1 MKALGFCKHGELEVI
16 TLLDLPTPKPG
27 RNEVLVEVKAS
38 SFNHL
43 DIWVRKGWPGLK
55 LQLPHICGS
64 DAAGVVVEV
73 GENVTDI
80 KIGNRVCVDPGI
92 SLSEDEFTASGEDSL
107 SPRYAILGEHLPG
120 THAEYL
126 VVPEKNI
133 LRLPDNISYEVA
145 AACGLVGATTW
156 RMLINRAKIKVGESI
171 LVIGAGGGVNSI
183 AIQLAKL
190 AGCKVFA
197 ITSSE
202 EKVIKA
208 KELGADFVIDYK
220 SQKNWAQ
227 QLLKLTNH
235 KGFDVV
241 VDNVGKATLNQSIQ
255 LVKPGGRI
263 VIVGNTSGP
272 IINLDIRAIF
282 GKQISIIGSTMGS
295 HFDYKKIMQLVFDEK
310 IKPVIHT
317 SLPLNKGIEGMA
329 MLEEG
334 AQFGKIMLT
343 R

>member
-1 MKALGFCKHGELEVI
+1 MKALGFHKHGELDVV
-16 TLLDLPTPKPG
+16 TLLDLPIPKPG
-27 RNEVLVEVKAS
+27 RNEVLIEVKAS

-55 LQLPHICGS
+55 LHLPHICGS
-64 DAAGVVVEV
+64 DAAGVVAGL
-73 GENVTDI
+73 GENVTSVQ
-80 KIGNRVCVDPGI
+80 IGDRVCIDPGV
-92 SLSEDEFTASGEDSL
+92 SLSEDEFTVNGEDNL

-126 VVPEKNI
+126 VIPAKN
-133 LRLPDNISYEVA
+133 LLKLPDNISYEVA
-145 AACGLVGATTW
+145 AACGLVGVTAW
-156 RMLINRAKIKVGESI
+156 HMLIHRAKIKVGENV

-202 EKVIKA
+202 EKVTKA
-208 KELGADFVIDYK
+208 KDLGADFVIDYK
-220 SQKNWAQ
+220 LQKNWAQ
-227 QLLKLTNH
+227 QLLKLTNY

-241 VDNVGKATLNQSIQ
+241 IDNVGKATLNQSIQ
-255 LVKPGGRI
+255 LAKSGGRI
-263 VIVGNTSGP
+263 AIIGNTSGP
-272 IINLDIRAIF
+272 IINLDIRTIF
-282 GKQISIIGSTMGS
+282 SKQISIIGSTMGS
-295 HFDYKKIMQLVFDEK
+295 HLDYKKIMQLVFEGK
-310 IKPVIHT
+310 IKPVIYV
-317 SLPLNKGIEGMA
+317 SLPLSKGIEGMT

-334 AQFGKIMLT
+334 AQFGKIVLM